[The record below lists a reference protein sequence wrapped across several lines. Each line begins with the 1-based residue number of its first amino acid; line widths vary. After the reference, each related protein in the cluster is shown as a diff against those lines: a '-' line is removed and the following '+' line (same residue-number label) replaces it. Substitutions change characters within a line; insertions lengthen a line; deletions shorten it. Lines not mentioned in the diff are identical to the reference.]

1 MGDSKKYPDHT
12 TNGFLEFW
20 GSEGK
25 CGVLW
30 TENLKAWEGDT
41 YICTTQGIR
50 RYRGVLDL
58 ELSQEILRQDCI
70 PWRSLF
76 YGLNQ
81 FTNKAQT
88 VDTSDDCGSRINDKH
103 PLLSRKTIKNMGCRS
118 SSRGLNATRHPF
130 FSQENS
136 LINYFVHSVQNVVFW
151 RTTPF
156 YFSNLMGLGVTAD
169 PKGSNQDGTNE
180 NTLDHNNIFWGYTH
194 SSQGILIGC
203 VCSSLGQS
211 KINVGCIC
219 CTAVRR
225 KL

>member
-1 MGDSKKYPDHT
+1 MLIYCLAIFKQVNPKVGNLPLGDSKKYPDHT

-58 ELSQEILRQDCI
+58 ELSQGILRQDCI

-103 PLLSRKTIKNMGCRS
+103 PLLSRKTNKTWVVDQAPEALMPQDI
-118 SSRGLNATRHPF
+118 H
-130 FSQENS
+130 FSLTKTVS
-136 LINYFVHSVQNVVFW
+136 
-151 RTTPF
+151 
-156 YFSNLMGLGVTAD
+156 
-169 PKGSNQDGTNE
+169 
-180 NTLDHNNIFWGYTH
+180 
-194 SSQGILIGC
+194 
-203 VCSSLGQS
+203 
-211 KINVGCIC
+211 
-219 CTAVRR
+219 
-225 KL
+225 

>member
-1 MGDSKKYPDHT
+1 
-12 TNGFLEFW
+12 
-20 GSEGK
+20 
-25 CGVLW
+25 
-30 TENLKAWEGDT
+30 
-41 YICTTQGIR
+41 
-50 RYRGVLDL
+50 
-58 ELSQEILRQDCI
+58 
-70 PWRSLF
+70 
-76 YGLNQ
+76 
-81 FTNKAQT
+81 
-88 VDTSDDCGSRINDKH
+88 
-103 PLLSRKTIKNMGCRS
+103 MGCRS

-130 FSQENS
+130 FSHENS

-156 YFSNLMGLGVTAD
+156 YFLNLMGLGVTAD
-169 PKGSNQDGTNE
+169 PKGSNQDGTKLNE

-225 KL
+225 KLQLFLNFHSRISGFIYMYDFLCAGHLDWSTEVIMIMEFI